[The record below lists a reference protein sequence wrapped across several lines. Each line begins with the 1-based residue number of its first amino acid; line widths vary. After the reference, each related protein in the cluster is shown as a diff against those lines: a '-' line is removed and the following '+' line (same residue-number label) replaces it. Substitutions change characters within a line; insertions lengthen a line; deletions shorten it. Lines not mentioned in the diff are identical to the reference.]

1 MLTEDAPGGLPTLDH
16 PKISPPWGKVEVP
29 TRRKTKKT
37 KTNRALEPQI
47 VRVAGAN
54 TLFGVSS
61 RDEGC
66 RSTKSAS
73 TDDSK
78 DINDVSPDRDTRLT
92 NLSTTEHEKLE
103 DYMKTWDEEF
113 QQ

>member
-54 TLFGVSS
+54 TLFGVSA

-66 RSTKSAS
+66 RSTNPLLRTTLKIS
-73 TDDSK
+73 TMFLQ
-78 DINDVSPDRDTRLT
+78 IAT
-92 NLSTTEHEKLE
+92 
-103 DYMKTWDEEF
+103 
-113 QQ
+113 QG